1 MRMRWALVVL
11 FVLLS
16 LSLVATAC
24 GGDGSEPSP
33 ADNGNP
39 PGLPANSSGAVA
51 PDTFM
56 TFDGQRYQL
65 RDVLTDPNIAAAE
78 FSEIGAASA
87 ADVEHEGDLKVFS
100 RQGEDSAVF
109 TYSAPVEAADPEY
122 STPAIWY
129 RWEPAP

>member
-16 LSLVATAC
+16 LSLLATAC
-24 GGDGSEPSP
+24 GDGSEPSP
-33 ADNGNP
+33 PAGNQP
-39 PGLPANSSGAVA
+39 EGAAPNSSGAVA
-51 PDTFM
+51 PNTFM
-56 TFDGQRYQL
+56 TFDGQRYLL
-65 RDVLTDPNIAAAE
+65 RDVLTDPNTRATE
-78 FSEIGAASA
+78 FSEIGVASD

-109 TYSAPVEAADPEY
+109 TYSPPVEAADPEY
-122 STPAIWY
+122 STPAVWY